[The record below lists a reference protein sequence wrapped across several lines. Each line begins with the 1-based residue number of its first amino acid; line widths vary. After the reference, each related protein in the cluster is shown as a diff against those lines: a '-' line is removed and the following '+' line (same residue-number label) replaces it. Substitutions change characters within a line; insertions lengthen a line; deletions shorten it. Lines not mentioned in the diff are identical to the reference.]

1 MHLGKEY
8 IFRGKDKKTGE
19 WVCGSLLEFHGFQIF
34 DLTLKAWVPVNGDTI
49 GQYTGVCD
57 DNGKMIFEYDWVRD
71 PKNIDRTGIVV
82 FLDGT
87 YYVRLNEED
96 LLSFE
101 YIHTIWSGMIV
112 SDDSI
117 YGNGD

>member
-57 DNGKMIFEYDWVRD
+57 DNGKMIFEYDWIRD

-82 FLDGT
+82 FCDGT
-87 YYVRLNEED
+87 YYVRIND
-96 LLSFE
+96 TDFLSFE
-101 YIHTIWSGMIV
+101 YILIHWGGMVV

>member
-1 MHLGKEY
+1 MSREY

-19 WVCGSLLEFHGFQIF
+19 WVYGSLLLFHGFQIF
-34 DLTLKAWVPVNGDTI
+34 DLTLKSWVPVNSDTI

-57 DNGKMIFEYDWVRD
+57 DNGRMIFEYDWVRD

-82 FLDGT
+82 FCDGT
-87 YYVRLNEED
+87 YYVRIND
-96 LLSFE
+96 TDFLSFE
-101 YIHTIWSGMIV
+101 YILIHWSGMVV

-117 YGNGD
+117 YGNGNGD